1 MNNFFGCDL
10 GTFDCRL
17 SARDFCVAIAVALR
31 GTVLQFFSIT
41 VALGSDP
48 PSGGRYFMAV
58 ASAAAVAAA
67 ALAFATPSHRGS
79 AVVRRTGMPG
89 RVCPALQSGVSG
101 PLETKFPCEDSF
113 DQKQRLSALCQWDGV
128 LF

>member
-1 MNNFFGCDL
+1 
-10 GTFDCRL
+10 
-17 SARDFCVAIAVALR
+17 
-31 GTVLQFFSIT
+31 
-41 VALGSDP
+41 
-48 PSGGRYFMAV
+48 MAV

-67 ALAFATPSHRGS
+67 ALASRL
-79 AVVRRTGMPG
+79 
-89 RVCPALQSGVSG
+89 RVTEEALWSGVQACLDECVLLLQFGVSG